1 MRATTSGKGSPQ
13 LKHFPSSQERQ
24 TLATRSAKEAPHKM
38 HFVVVILR
46 HLQPSLFFIVFVQGE
61 PPFAPATWQTRWSA
75 PTIRYSPLAIRCR
88 SSSRQSPVAIRRRSR
103 QSPVANPP
111 VAAVLAS
118 RCRPRQS
125 LIASRCYHPCD
136 FFSPL
141 RIQPSQQ
148 PTGFVSELQ

>member
-61 PPFAPATWQTRWSA
+61 PPFAPATWQTQWSASTTWQTQGSA
-75 PTIRYSPLAIRCR
+75 PTIRYSPFAIRCR
-88 SSSRQSPVAIRRRSR
+88 SSSRQSLITTRRRSR
-103 QSPVANPP
+103 QSLP
-111 VAAVLAS
+111 
-118 RCRPRQS
+118 
-125 LIASRCYHPCD
+125 
-136 FFSPL
+136 FSPL
-141 RIQPSQQ
+141 AIRYSPLTTLAISSPLSGYNQASSPQA
-148 PTGFVSELQ
+148 

>member
-61 PPFAPATWQTRWSA
+61 PPFAPTTWQTQWSA
-75 PTIRYSPLAIRCR
+75 PTIRYSPFAIRCR
-88 SSSRQSPVAIRRRSR
+88 F
-103 QSPVANPP
+103 
-111 VAAVLAS
+111 AS
-118 RCRPRQS
+118 RQS

-136 FFSPL
+136 FFSPF

-148 PTGFVSELQ
+148 PTGVTS

>member
-1 MRATTSGKGSPQ
+1 

-46 HLQPSLFFIVFVQGE
+46 HLQPSLFFNRVCSGRTAVR
-61 PPFAPATWQTRWSA
+61 PCYMADTVVCLYYMADTRVC
-75 PTIRYSPLAIRCR
+75 PYYSPLAIRY
-88 SSSRQSPVAIRRRSR
+88 SLPFR
-103 QSPVANPP
+103 QSPVANHQSPFT
-111 VAAVLAS
+111 AVLTS
-118 RCRPRQS
+118 RQS

-148 PTGFVSELQ
+148 PTGLIG

>member
-1 MRATTSGKGSPQ
+1 

-75 PTIRYSPLAIRCR
+75 STTWQTQGSASTIRHSLFAA
-88 SSSRQSPVAIRRRSR
+88 VF
-103 QSPVANPP
+103 QSPVANHQSLPFLP
-111 VAAVLAS
+111 FATRHSPLAAVLAS
-118 RCRPRQS
+118 RCR
-125 LIASRCYHPCD
+125 SRH
-136 FFSPL
+136 SPL
-141 RIQPSQQ
+141 ATRHSPPLRFLPLS
-148 PTGFVSELQ
+148 